1 MYFFFLRRK
10 ILRCDEKKLI
20 IKLLLPD
27 IKNILSK
34 INRGRIVLALGFY
47 FIKIEQ
53 KLEEEKEFI

>member
-1 MYFFFLRRK
+1 MHFFFLRRK

-53 KLEEEKEFI
+53 KLEEEKEFM

>member
-1 MYFFFLRRK
+1 MHFFFLRRK

-53 KLEEEKEFI
+53 KLEEKKEFM